1 MYSTAAI
8 GKKTKESPYD
18 KITIERGWTG
28 EDDIDID
35 IKYCGFCHTDV
46 HLANNDWGFS
56 QYPNVPGHEIAG
68 VVTKVNIQW
77 RHSHFC
83 FTGAKH
89 TFANFYWG

>member
-8 GKKTKESPYD
+8 GKKTKESPYE

-68 VVTKVNIQW
+68 VVTKVNIDFVIVCPDQIN
-77 RHSHFC
+77 
-83 FTGAKH
+83 G
-89 TFANFYWG
+89 